1 MQSSTLV
8 MLANE
13 FKNLENSSKSQNQA
27 TSDAN
32 QKHRSDVEEEGNS
45 SIREENEGA
54 KLAQFTEGC

>member
-32 QKHRSDVEEEGNS
+32 QEHRSDVEEEGNS